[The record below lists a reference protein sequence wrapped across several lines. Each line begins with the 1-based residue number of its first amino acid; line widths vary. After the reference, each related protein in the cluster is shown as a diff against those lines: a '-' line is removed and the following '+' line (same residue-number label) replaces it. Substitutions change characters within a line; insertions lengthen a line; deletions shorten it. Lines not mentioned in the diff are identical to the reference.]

1 MARILAVD
9 DERAILDALAR
20 VLGRDG
26 HEVVRAADP
35 TAVPGMDLSRF
46 DLVLCDVMMPGLDG
60 FELVRQIRPD
70 FDGPIVFLTAR
81 VAEEDAVAAYG
92 LGADDYV
99 RNKPFG
105 AAELRAKVA
114 AHLRRERRPRSHALS
129 FGEVRIDL
137 GARALAVGGEAVP
150 LTPTEY
156 AICEYLARH
165 PGQVSEPARRSAR
178 RCSAGERRRRRGH
191 IHAGQPRPEET
202 SEAGAD
208 PIATVWGWGTG
219 GSSEDRGAR
228 SGMLSFVIAR
238 YFAYAFAAVAT
249 AWLASF
255 MVLSA
260 AINAGFV
267 YEASWGPA
275 NAREVAEGLARD
287 GVCEQQD
294 VPTAYRYLILN
305 KDGYV
310 LMTDLE
316 GTRLEDATEMARTA
330 LAADPGTVEIEG
342 GGSGL
347 TYAVFSL
354 KGGGAC
360 ALVSEY
366 LPQWVSRDLASLLP
380 NPQNLMLAGAAAGS
394 ALALALVARRASH
407 VISRKMAPLAEA
419 AERVG
424 AGELDFAVGSTNV
437 REVNDVLAA
446 MDAMRTSLAESL
458 EARWAAERGQRE
470 QVASLA
476 HDLKTPLTV
485 LRANADFVAEE
496 LEDEK
501 DADLAA
507 AARDIAGSVERL
519 DGYVRLLI
527 DASRGSDGAER
538 APMRPAEL
546 CKQVLAEAAQIA
558 RARGVTLD
566 AATPARCRRR
576 AGAPLDRTA
585 LAREP
590 PRTSWPTP
598 PSTRARARGGPCDV
612 AGGHLVIEVAETD
625 RASLLPPSNAAASA
639 SSFTDDSSPAPHATE
654 TATTARPPRP
664 PPRPRAPRGLRL
676 AHQQPPRVRWPSP
689 GSLWGPDS
697 GPHTGIPHNQN
708 ASG

>member
-1 MARILAVD
+1 
-9 DERAILDALAR
+9 
-20 VLGRDG
+20 
-26 HEVVRAADP
+26 
-35 TAVPGMDLSRF
+35 
-46 DLVLCDVMMPGLDG
+46 MP
-60 FELVRQIRPD
+60 
-70 FDGPIVFLTAR
+70 
-81 VAEEDAVAAYG
+81 
-92 LGADDYV
+92 
-99 RNKPFG
+99 
-105 AAELRAKVA
+105 
-114 AHLRRERRPRSHALS
+114 
-129 FGEVRIDL
+129 
-137 GARALAVGGEAVP
+137 
-150 LTPTEY
+150 
-156 AICEYLARH
+156 
-165 PGQVSEPARRSAR
+165 
-178 RCSAGERRRRRGH
+178 
-191 IHAGQPRPEET
+191 
-202 SEAGAD
+202 
-208 PIATVWGWGTG
+208 
-219 GSSEDRGAR
+219 
-228 SGMLSFVIAR
+228 LSFVIAR

-255 MVLSA
+255 MALSA

-287 GVCEQQD
+287 GVCGQQD

-316 GTRLEDATEMARTA
+316 GTRLEGAAEMARAA

-347 TYAVFSL
+347 TYAAFPL

-366 LPQWVSRDLASLLP
+366 LPQWVSRDLAGLLP
-380 NPQNLMLAGAAAGS
+380 NPQNLMLVGAAAGS
-394 ALALALVARRASH
+394 ALALALVARRASR

-419 AERVG
+419 AGRVG

-446 MDAMRTSLAESL
+446 MDAMRASLAESL

-527 DASRGSDGAER
+527 EASRGSGGTER

-546 CKQVLAEAAQIA
+546 CEQVLAEAAQIA

-566 AATPARCRRR
+566 AATGPRCRGRARGPTRPNRPGASRREPRGQRRR
-576 AGAPLDRTA
+576 ARA
-585 LAREP
+585 LARGGLLRRRGRTP
-590 PRTSWPTP
+590 RHRGVRRRTGLFSRRPRTRLRTP
-598 PSTRARARGGPCDV
+598 LHRR
-612 AGGHLVIEVAETD
+612 
-625 RASLLPPSNAAASA
+625 LLPLLTRRKP
-639 SSFTDDSSPAPHATE
+639 PLR
-654 TATTARPPRP
+654 ARPPR
-664 PPRPRAPRGLRL
+664 RLRDRERPRGLRL
-676 AHQQPPRVRWPSP
+676 ARQQPLGRRGGHHRGPPVRGLTTQALTPAWLATKRFPDNNARCGDRP
-689 GSLWGPDS
+689 G
-697 GPHTGIPHNQN
+697 
-708 ASG
+708 

>member
-26 HEVVRAADP
+26 HEVVREADP
-35 TAVPGMDLSRF
+35 TAVPGTDLSRF

-81 VAEEDAVAAYG
+81 VAEEDAVAGYG

-99 RNKPFG
+99 RKPFG

-137 GARALAVGGEAVP
+137 GAHAHRVRHLRVPRPPPRAGHEPRADPRGG
-150 LTPTEY
+150 
-156 AICEYLARH
+156 ARL
-165 PGQVSEPARRSAR
+165 
-178 RCSAGERRRRRGH
+178 GERRRRRGH

-202 SEAGAD
+202 LRGRRRS
-208 PIATVWGWGTG
+208 
-219 GSSEDRGAR
+219 DRDRLGDGVQVAALRTGAR
-228 SGMLSFVIAR
+228 GRGGMPLSFVIAR

-255 MVLSA
+255 MALSA
-260 AINAGFV
+260 AIDAGFV

-287 GVCEQQD
+287 GVCGQQD

-316 GTRLEDATEMARTA
+316 GTRLEDATEMARAA

-347 TYAVFSL
+347 TYAAFPL

-360 ALVSEY
+360 ALASEY
-366 LPQWVSRDLASLLP
+366 LPQWVSRDLAGLLP
-380 NPQNLMLAGAAAGS
+380 DPQSLMLVGAAAGS
-394 ALALALVARRASH
+394 ALALALVARRASR

-419 AERVG
+419 AGRVG
-424 AGELDFAVGSTNV
+424 AGDLDFAVGSTNV

-446 MDAMRTSLAESL
+446 MDAMRASLAESL

-501 DADLAA
+501 DAEIAA
-507 AARDIAGSVERL
+507 AARDIAGGVERL

-527 DASRGSDGAER
+527 EASRGSGGAER

-546 CKQVLAEAAQIA
+546 CEQVLAEAAQIA

-566 AATPARCRRR
+566 AATGPAV
-576 AGAPLDRTA
+576 AGAPEAPLDRTA
-585 LAREP
+585 LARAAAYLVANAAEH
-590 PRTSWPTP
+590 
-598 PSTRARARGGPCDV
+598 ARSRVAVSCDV
-612 AGGHLVIEVAETD
+612 EGGHLVIEVAD
-625 RASLLPPSNAAASA
+625 DGPGFSPAALERGCERL
-639 SSFTDDSSPAPHATE
+639 FTDDSSRSSRDGGRHYGLGLHAASE
-654 TATTARPPRP
+654 AASAHGGSVSLANSPSGGAVATIAVP
-664 PPRPRAPRGLRL
+664 LC
-676 AHQQPPRVRWPSP
+676 
-689 GSLWGPDS
+689 
-697 GPHTGIPHNQN
+697 GI
-708 ASG
+708 

>member
-1 MARILAVD
+1 
-9 DERAILDALAR
+9 
-20 VLGRDG
+20 
-26 HEVVRAADP
+26 
-35 TAVPGMDLSRF
+35 
-46 DLVLCDVMMPGLDG
+46 MP
-60 FELVRQIRPD
+60 
-70 FDGPIVFLTAR
+70 
-81 VAEEDAVAAYG
+81 
-92 LGADDYV
+92 
-99 RNKPFG
+99 
-105 AAELRAKVA
+105 
-114 AHLRRERRPRSHALS
+114 
-129 FGEVRIDL
+129 
-137 GARALAVGGEAVP
+137 
-150 LTPTEY
+150 
-156 AICEYLARH
+156 
-165 PGQVSEPARRSAR
+165 
-178 RCSAGERRRRRGH
+178 
-191 IHAGQPRPEET
+191 
-202 SEAGAD
+202 
-208 PIATVWGWGTG
+208 
-219 GSSEDRGAR
+219 
-228 SGMLSFVIAR
+228 LSFVIAR

-255 MVLSA
+255 MALSA

-287 GVCEQQD
+287 GVCGQQD

-316 GTRLEDATEMARTA
+316 GTRLEDATEMARAA

-347 TYAVFSL
+347 TYAAFPL

-366 LPQWVSRDLASLLP
+366 LPQWVSRDLAGLLP
-380 NPQNLMLAGAAAGS
+380 NPQNLMLVGAAAGS
-394 ALALALVARRASH
+394 ALALALVARRASR

-446 MDAMRTSLAESL
+446 MDAMRASLAESL

-527 DASRGSDGAER
+527 EASRGSGGAER

-546 CKQVLAEAAQIA
+546 CEQVLAEAAQIA

-566 AATPARCRRR
+566 AATGPAV
-576 AGAPLDRTA
+576 AGAPEAPLDRTSPGASRREPRGQRRRARA
-585 LAREP
+585 LARGGLLRRRGRAP
-590 PRTSWPTP
+590 RHRGCRRRTGLFSRRPRTRL
-598 PSTRARARGGPCDV
+598 RAPLHRR
-612 AGGHLVIEVAETD
+612 
-625 RASLLPPSNAAASA
+625 LLPLLARRWP
-639 SSFTDDSSPAPHATE
+639 PLR
-654 TATTARPPRP
+654 ARPPR
-664 PPRPRAPRGLRL
+664 RLRGRECPRGLRL
-676 AHQQPPRVRWPSP
+676 ARQRPLGRSGGHHRGPPVRGLTTQALTPAC
-689 GSLWGPDS
+689 LAIKRFPD
-697 GPHTGIPHNQN
+697 NN
-708 ASG
+708 ARCRDRPV

>member
-1 MARILAVD
+1 
-9 DERAILDALAR
+9 
-20 VLGRDG
+20 
-26 HEVVRAADP
+26 
-35 TAVPGMDLSRF
+35 
-46 DLVLCDVMMPGLDG
+46 MP
-60 FELVRQIRPD
+60 
-70 FDGPIVFLTAR
+70 
-81 VAEEDAVAAYG
+81 
-92 LGADDYV
+92 
-99 RNKPFG
+99 
-105 AAELRAKVA
+105 
-114 AHLRRERRPRSHALS
+114 
-129 FGEVRIDL
+129 
-137 GARALAVGGEAVP
+137 
-150 LTPTEY
+150 
-156 AICEYLARH
+156 
-165 PGQVSEPARRSAR
+165 
-178 RCSAGERRRRRGH
+178 
-191 IHAGQPRPEET
+191 
-202 SEAGAD
+202 
-208 PIATVWGWGTG
+208 
-219 GSSEDRGAR
+219 
-228 SGMLSFVIAR
+228 LSFVIAR

-255 MVLSA
+255 MALSA

-287 GVCEQQD
+287 GVCGQQD

-305 KDGYV
+305 KDGHV

-316 GTRLEDATEMARTA
+316 GTRLEGATEMTRAA

-347 TYAVFSL
+347 TYAAFPL

-366 LPQWVSRDLASLLP
+366 LPQWVSRDLAGLLP
-380 NPQNLMLAGAAAGS
+380 NPQNLMLVGAAAGS
-394 ALALALVARRASH
+394 ALALALVARRASR

-419 AERVG
+419 AGRVG

-437 REVNDVLAA
+437 HEVNDVLAA

-527 DASRGSDGAER
+527 EASRGSGGAER

-546 CKQVLAEAAQIA
+546 CEQVLAEAAQIA

-566 AATPARCRRR
+566 TATGPAVAGAPEAPLPGRGGGREPRGQRRR
-576 AGAPLDRTA
+576 ARA
-585 LAREP
+585 LARGGLLRRRGRAP
-590 PRTSWPTP
+590 RHRGVRRRTGLLSRRPRTRL
-598 PSTRARARGGPCDV
+598 RAPLHRR
-612 AGGHLVIEVAETD
+612 
-625 RASLLPPSNAAASA
+625 LLPLLARRRP
-639 SSFTDDSSPAPHATE
+639 PLR
-654 TATTARPPRP
+654 ARPPR
-664 PPRPRAPRGLRL
+664 RLRGRERPRGLRL
-676 AHQQPPRVRWPSP
+676 ARQQPLGRRGGHHRGPPVRGLTTQALTPAWLATKRFHLETREVNREIA
-689 GSLWGPDS
+689 GERE
-697 GPHTGIPHNQN
+697 
-708 ASG
+708 

>member
-1 MARILAVD
+1 
-9 DERAILDALAR
+9 
-20 VLGRDG
+20 
-26 HEVVRAADP
+26 
-35 TAVPGMDLSRF
+35 
-46 DLVLCDVMMPGLDG
+46 MP
-60 FELVRQIRPD
+60 
-70 FDGPIVFLTAR
+70 
-81 VAEEDAVAAYG
+81 
-92 LGADDYV
+92 
-99 RNKPFG
+99 
-105 AAELRAKVA
+105 
-114 AHLRRERRPRSHALS
+114 
-129 FGEVRIDL
+129 
-137 GARALAVGGEAVP
+137 
-150 LTPTEY
+150 
-156 AICEYLARH
+156 
-165 PGQVSEPARRSAR
+165 
-178 RCSAGERRRRRGH
+178 
-191 IHAGQPRPEET
+191 
-202 SEAGAD
+202 
-208 PIATVWGWGTG
+208 
-219 GSSEDRGAR
+219 
-228 SGMLSFVIAR
+228 LSFVIAR
-238 YFAYAFAAVAT
+238 YFAYAFATVAT

-255 MVLSA
+255 MALSA

-287 GVCEQQD
+287 GVCGQQD

-316 GTRLEDATEMARTA
+316 GTRLEGAAEMARAA

-347 TYAVFSL
+347 TYAAFPL

-366 LPQWVSRDLASLLP
+366 LPQWVSRGLAGLLP
-380 NPQNLMLAGAAAGS
+380 NPQNLMLVGAAAGS
-394 ALALALVARRASH
+394 ALALALVARRASR

-419 AERVG
+419 AGRVG
-424 AGELDFAVGSTNV
+424 AGDLDFAVGSTNV

-527 DASRGSDGAER
+527 EASRGSGGAER

-546 CKQVLAEAAQIA
+546 CEQVLAEAAQIT

-566 AATPARCRRR
+566 ATTGPAV
-576 AGAPLDRTA
+576 AGAPEAPLDRTA
-585 LAREP
+585 LARAAANLVANAAEH
-590 PRTSWPTP
+590 
-598 PSTRARARGGPCDV
+598 ARSRVAVSCDV
-612 AGGHLVIEVAETD
+612 EGGHLVIEVAD
-625 RASLLPPSNAAASA
+625 DGPGFSPAALERGCERL
-639 SSFTDDSSPAPHATE
+639 FTDDSSRSSRDGGRHYGLGLHAAAE
-654 TATTARPPRP
+654 AASAHGGSVSLANSPSGGAVATIAVPLCG
-664 PPRPRAPRGLRL
+664 A
-676 AHQQPPRVRWPSP
+676 
-689 GSLWGPDS
+689 
-697 GPHTGIPHNQN
+697 
-708 ASG
+708 

>member
-26 HEVVRAADP
+26 HEVVKAADP

-70 FDGPIVFLTAR
+70 FDGPIIFLTAR
-81 VAEEDAVAAYG
+81 VAEEDAVAGYG

-99 RNKPFG
+99 RKPFG

-114 AHLRRERRPRSHALS
+114 AHLRREHRPRSHALS

-137 GARALAVGGEAVP
+137 GAREVAVGGEAVP

-165 PGQVSEPARRSAR
+165 PGQVMSRAQIREAVLGWESDRQ
-178 RCSAGERRRRRGH
+178 RCH

-202 SEAGAD
+202 LRGRRRS
-208 PIATVWGWGTG
+208 
-219 GSSEDRGAR
+219 DRDRLGDGVQVAALRTGAR
-228 SGMLSFVIAR
+228 GRGGMPLSFVIAR

-255 MVLSA
+255 MALSA
-260 AINAGFV
+260 TINAGFV

-287 GVCEQQD
+287 GVCGQQD

-305 KDGYV
+305 KDGYA

-316 GTRLEDATEMARTA
+316 GTRLEDATEMARAA

-347 TYAVFSL
+347 TCAAFPL

-366 LPQWVSRDLASLLP
+366 LPQWVSRDLAGLLP
-380 NPQNLMLAGAAAGS
+380 NPQSLMLVGAAAGS
-394 ALALALVARRASH
+394 ALALALVARRASR

-419 AERVG
+419 AGRVG

-527 DASRGSDGAER
+527 EASRGSGGAER

-546 CKQVLAEAAQIA
+546 CEQVLAEAAQIA

-566 AATPARCRRR
+566 AATGPAV
-576 AGAPLDRTA
+576 AGAPEALLDRTS
-585 LAREP
+585 LARAAANLVANAAEH
-590 PRTSWPTP
+590 
-598 PSTRARARGGPCDV
+598 ARSRVAVSCDV
-612 AGGHLVIEVAETD
+612 EGGHLVIEVSD
-625 RASLLPPSNAAASA
+625 DGPGFSPAALERGCERL
-639 SSFTDDSSPAPHATE
+639 FTDDSSRSSRDGGRHYGLGLHVASEAASAHGGSVSLANSPSGGAVATI
-654 TATTARPPRP
+654 AVP
-664 PPRPRAPRGLRL
+664 L
-676 AHQQPPRVRWPSP
+676 
-689 GSLWGPDS
+689 
-697 GPHTGIPHNQN
+697 
-708 ASG
+708 

>member
-1 MARILAVD
+1 
-9 DERAILDALAR
+9 
-20 VLGRDG
+20 
-26 HEVVRAADP
+26 
-35 TAVPGMDLSRF
+35 
-46 DLVLCDVMMPGLDG
+46 MP
-60 FELVRQIRPD
+60 
-70 FDGPIVFLTAR
+70 
-81 VAEEDAVAAYG
+81 
-92 LGADDYV
+92 
-99 RNKPFG
+99 
-105 AAELRAKVA
+105 
-114 AHLRRERRPRSHALS
+114 
-129 FGEVRIDL
+129 
-137 GARALAVGGEAVP
+137 
-150 LTPTEY
+150 
-156 AICEYLARH
+156 
-165 PGQVSEPARRSAR
+165 
-178 RCSAGERRRRRGH
+178 
-191 IHAGQPRPEET
+191 
-202 SEAGAD
+202 
-208 PIATVWGWGTG
+208 
-219 GSSEDRGAR
+219 
-228 SGMLSFVIAR
+228 LSFVIAR

-255 MVLSA
+255 MALSA

-287 GVCEQQD
+287 GVCGQQD

-316 GTRLEDATEMARTA
+316 GTRLEDATEMARAA

-347 TYAVFSL
+347 TYAAFPL

-366 LPQWVSRDLASLLP
+366 LPQWVSRDLAGLLP
-380 NPQNLMLAGAAAGS
+380 NPQNLMLVGAAAGS
-394 ALALALVARRASH
+394 ALALALVARRASR

-419 AERVG
+419 AGRRRGGARLRGRQHQRARGERRPRRDG
-424 AGELDFAVGSTNV
+424 RHADL
-437 REVNDVLAA
+437 
-446 MDAMRTSLAESL
+446 LAESL

-527 DASRGSDGAER
+527 EASRGSGGAER

-546 CKQVLAEAAQIA
+546 CEQVLAEAAQIA

-566 AATPARCRRR
+566 AATGPAV
-576 AGAPLDRTA
+576 AGAPEAPLDRTA
-585 LAREP
+585 LARAAANLVANAAEH
-590 PRTSWPTP
+590 
-598 PSTRARARGGPCDV
+598 ARSRVAVSCDV
-612 AGGHLVIEVAETD
+612 AGGYLVIEVAD
-625 RASLLPPSNAAASA
+625 DGPGFSPAALERGCERL
-639 SSFTDDSSPAPHATE
+639 FTDDSSRSSRDGGRHYGLGLHAASE
-654 TATTARPPRP
+654 AASAHGGSVSLANSPSGGAVATIAVPC
-664 PPRPRAPRGLRL
+664 A
-676 AHQQPPRVRWPSP
+676 
-689 GSLWGPDS
+689 GPDDS
-697 GPHTGIPHNQN
+697 GPHTGVARNQTLP
-708 ASG
+708 G